1 MNKCEGRSVMSK
13 LFVAPL
19 ICSSALLLLACGPN
33 NTNSKTPE
41 NSVQH
46 TQNTL
51 NQTFQID
58 TFAQFDEPWAVVVLP
73 DQRLLITER
82 KGQLKLFDPKTKKN
96 LNVQG
101 IPTLSYGGQGGLGD
115 IVLHPDFKNNHWI
128 YLSYAVQG
136 SGGYGAEISRAK
148 LDLSNPEQPKL
159 TDLTRI
165 WQQVPKV
172 SGQGHYA
179 HRMLFGAD
187 GKLWVSSG
195 ERQKFDPAQD
205 MKSNL
210 GKVLRLNEDGTPVS
224 DNPFSQQGG
233 VTAEIWS
240 LGHRNPLG
248 MAFDDQKQLWVVE
261 MGPKGGD
268 ELNQILKGA
277 NYGYPIV
284 SNGDHYSGLPIPD
297 HKTRPE
303 FKAPAIDWTPVIS
316 PSSMIIYTGDKF
328 PLWQQKAL
336 IGGLSSK
343 SIIVVDLKS
352 QPVKEVQ
359 RLDMK
364 QRIRGLQQAQDGS
377 IWVIEDGPQAK
388 LLKLNAN

>member
-1 MNKCEGRSVMSK
+1 MSK

-19 ICSSALLLLACGPN
+19 ICSSALMLLACGPN
-33 NTNSKTPE
+33 NTNSKALE

-51 NQTFQID
+51 NQTFRID

-82 KGQLKLFDPKTKKN
+82 KGQLELFDPKTKKN

-101 IPTLSYGGQGGLGD
+101 IPTVSYGGQGGLGD
-115 IVLHPDFKNNHWI
+115 VVLHPDFKNNHWI

-136 SGGYGAEISRAK
+136 SGGYG
-148 LDLSNPEQPKL
+148 
-159 TDLTRI
+159 
-165 WQQVPKV
+165 
-172 SGQGHYA
+172 
-179 HRMLFGAD
+179 
-187 GKLWVSSG
+187 
-195 ERQKFDPAQD
+195 
-205 MKSNL
+205 
-210 GKVLRLNEDGTPVS
+210 
-224 DNPFSQQGG
+224 
-233 VTAEIWS
+233 AEIWS